1 MAKTSSFSNMVIVL
15 TVIALVSATLLGGVY
30 LLTEEP
36 IAAAK
41 VAKINASI
49 AEVVPAFDNN
59 PSAQPDTIVLENRK
73 IILYTA
79 KQGNEIV
86 GVAVETSTGKGF
98 SGLISLMVGFLP
110 DGAIRNI
117 VVLSHAETPGLG
129 DKMEKGKGDFSLQF
143 EGKHPET
150 FKLAVKKDEG
160 DVDAITASTIT
171 SRAYCDAVDRAYR
184 AFLKIMEK
192 QSQRTSEEKEENDE

>member
-1 MAKTSSFSNMVIVL
+1 MVIVL